1 MMKKNVIIRSGS
13 LRMGGLERVL
23 IEVLQ
28 NIDKKKYNLTLVIDD
43 DCGEDNIF
51 EKDIPKEISY
61 YFLKS
66 QKLIEKT
73 NYYKL
78 RRKNILYKLM
88 YNIYMNIE
96 TYIKS
101 KNIKKLIEKLGKID
115 VFIDYDAGATK
126 YIENVEA
133 DKKVVWIH
141 NSIPNL
147 KKSEGK
153 IKRFGKRLEKYDRIV
168 AICDEMKEELKDI
181 YPNLKD
187 KIIRIYNP
195 FNFSRVLNLKDDM
208 SELTE
213 KDKELLNEDYCIA
226 ISRLDTV
233 QKDYKTLLK
242 AFKILKSKGINKKLY
257 IVGDGPSKEEIE
269 NMIKE
274 YDLIEEVKLLGRFK
288 NPYVWL
294 NNADFF
300 IHSSKYEGFGLV
312 LIEAAILDK
321 LIISSNCPV
330 GPTEILENGKSGILF
345 NVGDSQE
352 LAEKIEKVLND
363 KNLRNR
369 YILSMKERR
378 EDFKKENVLKEYEK
392 LIDEI

>member
-115 VFIDYDAGATK
+115 VFVDYDAGATK
-126 YIENVEA
+126 YIENIEA

>member
-1 MMKKNVIIRSGS
+1 MKKNVIIRSGS

-28 NIDKKKYNLTLVIDD
+28 NIDKEKYNLTLVIDD

-51 EKDIPKEISY
+51 EKDIPKEIPY

-66 QKLIEKT
+66 QKLITKT
-73 NYYKL
+73 NYYKE
-78 RRKNILYKLM
+78 RRKNLLYKLI

-101 KNIKKLIEKLGKID
+101 KNLKSLINKLGKID

-126 YIENVEA
+126 YIEEVKA
-133 DKKVVWIH
+133 DKKIVWIH

-147 KKSEGK
+147 KKSRNK
-153 IKRFGKRLEKYDRIV
+153 IKRFGKRLEKYDKIV
-168 AICDEMKEELKDI
+168 AICDEMKEEIKEI
-181 YPNLKD
+181 YPNLKE
-187 KIIRIYNP
+187 KIVRIYNP
-195 FNFSRVLNLKDDM
+195 FNFSRVLKLKDDK
-208 SELTE
+208 SELDE
-213 KDKELLNEDYCIA
+213 KNIEMLKDDYCIA
-226 ISRLDTV
+226 ISRLDIV
-233 QKDYKTLLK
+233 QKDYNTLLK
-242 AFKILKSKGINKKLY
+242 AFQILKSKGINKKLY
-257 IVGDGPSKEEIE
+257 IVGDGPSKEKIE

-274 YDLIEEVKLLGRFK
+274 YNLVDQVKILGRFK

-312 LIEAAILDK
+312 LVEAAILDK
-321 LIISSNCPV
+321 LVISSNCPV
-330 GPTEILENGKSGILF
+330 GPTDILENGKSGILF
-345 NVGDSQE
+345 NVGDYEE
-352 LAEKIEKVLND
+352 LAMKIETIL
-363 KNLRNR
+363 KNPKLKNE
-369 YILSMKERR
+369 YLLSMKNRR
-378 EDFKKENVLKEYEK
+378 VAFKKETILKEYEK

>member
-51 EKDIPKEISY
+51 EKDIPKEIPY

-195 FNFSRVLNLKDDM
+195 FNFSRVLNLKNDM

>member
-1 MMKKNVIIRSGS
+1 MKKNVIIRSGS

-115 VFIDYDAGATK
+115 VFVDYDAGATK
-126 YIENVEA
+126 YIENIEA

>member
-51 EKDIPKEISY
+51 EKDIPKEIPY

-126 YIENVEA
+126 YIENIEA